1 METGLDHEKTSI
13 WCYYV
18 IICGTYWEF
27 IGGSNSF
34 PYLFNACPVL
44 GTMLPASFKGQL
56 NSWVVCSWL
65 GCRTEGLG
73 TEGAALEPHGSVGI
87 FPVDGAQAILS
98 DSLILEKEG
107 FRLSTIVEPWHF
119 FLSSIQT
126 LEGRS
131 ARKISE
137 RIRLLGL
144 SYRVFSTVAPLFSTV
159 LDNACP
165 RWH

>member
-1 METGLDHEKTSI
+1 MSPPWTYNISMETGLDHEKTSI

-98 DSLILEKEG
+98 DGLILEKEG

-119 FLSSIQT
+119 FPEFYTNLRRKECRENTRKDQT
-126 LEGRS
+126 LRFE
-131 ARKISE
+131 
-137 RIRLLGL
+137 L
-144 SYRVFSTVAPLFSTV
+144 
-159 LDNACP
+159 
-165 RWH
+165 